1 MSYFVVCTRVNSYH
15 AHRLPLCYVGRSI
28 EQCDNSCHR
37 CLCAGAVGGTRRS
50 GRLIKQMSAGSRRA
64 RAQSPSPAHVATTD
78 SSSRRYEAAVHVCL
92 WPSTLCVCVCV
103 CRENSLCYLTVTQ
116 RMFLRS
122 VLPDSSG
129 KQAVRVATQYA
140 PPLSFLRGRPSASRA
155 AEQTQ
160 HGSSF
165 PRRIRSHA
173 DR

>member
-78 SSSRRYEAAVHVCL
+78 SSSRRYEAAVRVCL

-103 CRENSLCYLTVTQ
+103 CVSRELF
-116 RMFLRS
+116 M
-122 VLPDSSG
+122 LPDSDTTDVLEKCVTGQQWKTSCARG
-129 KQAVRVATQYA
+129 DTICPAPLLPPWTPKRLARCRADATWQ
-140 PPLSFLRGRPSASRA
+140 
-155 AEQTQ
+155 
-160 HGSSF
+160 
-165 PRRIRSHA
+165 
-173 DR
+173 